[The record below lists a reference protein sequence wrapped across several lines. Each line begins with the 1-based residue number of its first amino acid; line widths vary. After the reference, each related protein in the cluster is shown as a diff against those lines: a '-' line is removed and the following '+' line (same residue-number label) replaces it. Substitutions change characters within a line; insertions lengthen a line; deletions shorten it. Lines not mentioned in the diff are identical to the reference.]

1 MWTVFWKVFVEFVT
15 MLFLV
20 YAFGPKVCGVLA
32 PRPGIE
38 LSPPALQGG
47 LLTSGPQGSLVLT
60 SLKCEDEKQGG
71 IQLCQPLCCFPL
83 KAKMTQYFCTWD

>member
-1 MWTVFWKVFVEFVT
+1 MSLFFLIKFVT

-38 LSPPALQGG
+38 LSPPALEGGVLTTGPPGKPYNLYLSG
-47 LLTSGPQGSLVLT
+47 LLFVTPTG
-60 SLKCEDEKQGG
+60 
-71 IQLCQPLCCFPL
+71 
-83 KAKMTQYFCTWD
+83 